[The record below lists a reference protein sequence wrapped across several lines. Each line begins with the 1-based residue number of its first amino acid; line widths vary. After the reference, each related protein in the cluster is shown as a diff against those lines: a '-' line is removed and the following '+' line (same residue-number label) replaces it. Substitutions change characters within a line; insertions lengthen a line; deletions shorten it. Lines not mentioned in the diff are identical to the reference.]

1 MIVSTSQRTKQHL
14 AVAAYRHLARKRHL
28 ASQVSAQP
36 ATTNIAWNT
45 ARVDSRYG
53 INNKQSNY
61 GSSRNQSNYG
71 SSRNTTVSHLPSL
84 STTRRLGGMSDNQST
99 ASSYCRLL
107 PVNNILVDVTVS
119 VTVVTCITRNLML
132 AIIPIFSYSSSKVRE
147 VRGVACLRQNHL
159 FAPYT
164 LTNYNLLRVSTL
176 CIPS

>member
-1 MIVSTSQRTKQHL
+1 MDVLKGFF
-14 AVAAYRHLARKRHL
+14 VY
-28 ASQVSAQP
+28 
-36 ATTNIAWNT
+36 
-45 ARVDSRYG
+45 
-53 INNKQSNY
+53 
-61 GSSRNQSNYG
+61 
-71 SSRNTTVSHLPSL
+71 L
-84 STTRRLGGMSDNQST
+84 SGNQST

-164 LTNYNLLRVSTL
+164 LTNGVEENKVKT
-176 CIPS
+176 

>member
-1 MIVSTSQRTKQHL
+1 MQKWLDVLKGFF
-14 AVAAYRHLARKRHL
+14 VY
-28 ASQVSAQP
+28 
-36 ATTNIAWNT
+36 
-45 ARVDSRYG
+45 
-53 INNKQSNY
+53 
-61 GSSRNQSNYG
+61 
-71 SSRNTTVSHLPSL
+71 L
-84 STTRRLGGMSDNQST
+84 SGNQST

-164 LTNYNLLRVSTL
+164 LTLLLNRLGMIYSRMALLSLRYFWEHFRVRRVQLWLPCPIINRIYFDPSFIPIVLRVIL
-176 CIPS
+176 WE